1 MKTNIQTYIKNYLN
15 CSDSDL
21 KGIDD
26 YFDKKTFPKKTI
38 LLREGEVCK
47 LEGFI
52 LSGCVKSYL
61 IDKNGFEVVL
71 TFATENWWAC
81 DIVSFQEQK
90 PSRMYIETIED
101 TEMLILTPKT
111 KEEVLEKYPKLER
124 MFRLIVQRHLQT
136 YQERLFGN
144 IALTAEER
152 YDIFLKKYPGLSQ
165 RIPQHQIASYL
176 GISAEFLSRIR
187 GRKLKA

>member
-1 MKTNIQTYIKNYLN
+1 MKTNIQTYINNYLN

-61 IDKNGFEVVL
+61 IQKSLTTLSYGFL
-71 TFATENWWAC
+71 TLLQ
-81 DIVSFQEQK
+81 S
-90 PSRMYIETIED
+90 SRHPMT
-101 TEMLILTPKT
+101 
-111 KEEVLEKYPKLER
+111 
-124 MFRLIVQRHLQT
+124 
-136 YQERLFGN
+136 
-144 IALTAEER
+144 
-152 YDIFLKKYPGLSQ
+152 
-165 RIPQHQIASYL
+165 
-176 GISAEFLSRIR
+176 
-187 GRKLKA
+187 